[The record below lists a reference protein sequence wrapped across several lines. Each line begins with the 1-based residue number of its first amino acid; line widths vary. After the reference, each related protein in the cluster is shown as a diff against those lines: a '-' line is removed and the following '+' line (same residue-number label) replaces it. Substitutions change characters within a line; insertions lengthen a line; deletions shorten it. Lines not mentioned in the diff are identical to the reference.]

1 MTNHFYYPMRDN
13 VRIPHS
19 AILTLTD
26 GYPHPRR
33 LGQEA
38 LFTVKQAARMLDMT
52 KEEVMELV
60 DSKKLASIV
69 FKEKQ

>member
-1 MTNHFYYPMRDN
+1 MRDN

-26 GYPHPRR
+26 GYPHPIR

-52 KEEVMELV
+52 KEEVTELV
-60 DSKKLASIV
+60 NSKKLASIV
-69 FKEKQ
+69 LK